1 MSGRGRRAQ
10 GRDNPLEFVQ
20 QWRERSRREL
30 VTLTDGRMV
39 TQEEHL
45 QSLDTDRREELEQLR
60 REAEYLMYIGGL
72 PEEDFLLLRQQ
83 GMLGDRRNTTPED
96 LEARRQQLRTTNLP
110 AVNQPGATNQHTATQ
125 PATNQHTPTQPAT
138 NQHIAT
144 QPAANQHAATQQA
157 PVTRM
162 QLRPRQTSQQT
173 STRESGQSGRES
185 GRHRGLSGLR
195 GAAARRRNNRPA
207 SASGTSRPSN
217 NTSDTG
223 NDASEEASASSTAV
237 TTAGSRR
244 GRGRRRRP
252 NSATVSGTTQS
263 GRTTART
270 PRPTTAS
277 AGRRSSS
284 QPSRGAGSVNRPRRR
299 LTGRRRVRPREGS
312 GGTAF
317 QQQLDMLAYQLFLRS
332 FLEEEDALNGSDS
345 DSSDFSDSWD
355 EDYDSWEDFLED
367 ELSDDESSDSWD
379 GFLEVMGMFS
389 PRDAEMFGDVEVE
402 EDEAPRGLTKDEIA
416 QLPCRKFTR
425 ADAQRLAAEGNE
437 TSCTICMVEYKTG
450 NKLRRMPCAHEF
462 HSKCVDRW
470 LKQNGSC
477 PVCRQQ
483 VEISVNPQTAEGQ
496 QTTRE
501 V

>member
-1 MSGRGRRAQ
+1 MPEENRHHLSSGGGMSGRGRRHQ

-20 QWRERSRREL
+20 QWRERSRQEL
-30 VTLTDGRMV
+30 VTLSDGRMV

-96 LEARRQQLRTTNLP
+96 LEARRLQLRTTNLP
-110 AVNQPGATNQHTATQ
+110 AANQSPGNHSAANQHAPNHPAANQHTPAQPAANQHIATQ
-125 PATNQHTPTQPAT
+125 PATNQHA
-138 NQHIAT
+138 
-144 QPAANQHAATQQA
+144 
-157 PVTRM
+157 
-162 QLRPRQTSQQT
+162 
-173 STRESGQSGRES
+173 
-185 GRHRGLSGLR
+185 
-195 GAAARRRNNRPA
+195 
-207 SASGTSRPSN
+207 
-217 NTSDTG
+217 G
-223 NDASEEASASSTAV
+223 NDASEEASTSSTTSA
-237 TTAGSRR
+237 TAGTRR

-252 NSATVSGTTQS
+252 NSATVSTATQS
-263 GRTTART
+263 GRTTARA
-270 PRPTTAS
+270 PRRTTAS
-277 AGRRSSS
+277 ASRRSSS

-299 LTGRRRVRPREGS
+299 LTGRRRGRPREGS
-312 GGTAF
+312 GASAF

-332 FLEEEDALNGSDS
+332 FLEEEDAMNGSDS

-389 PRDAEMFGDVEVE
+389 PRDAEMWGDVEVE

-416 QLPCRKFTR
+416 QLPSRKFTR
-425 ADAQRLAAEGNE
+425 QDAQRLASEGNE
-437 TSCTICMVEYKTG
+437 NSCTICMVEYKTG

-496 QTTRE
+496 QTN
-501 V
+501 

>member
-1 MSGRGRRAQ
+1 MSGRGRRHQ

-20 QWRERSRREL
+20 QWRERSRQEL
-30 VTLTDGRMV
+30 VTLSDGRMV

-96 LEARRQQLRTTNLP
+96 LEARRLQLRTTNLP
-110 AVNQPGATNQHTATQ
+110 AANQSPGNHSAANQHAPNH
-125 PATNQHTPTQPAT
+125 PAANQHTPAQPAA

-144 QPAANQHAATQQA
+144 QPATNQHAATQQA
-157 PVTRM
+157 PVNRM
-162 QLRPRQTSQQT
+162 QLRPRQSTQQ
-173 STRESGQSGRES
+173 SSPREGGHSSGRDS
-185 GRHRGLSGLR
+185 GRQQRLTGLR

-207 SASGTSRPSN
+207 SARPSN

-223 NDASEEASASSTAV
+223 NDASEEASTSSTTSA
-237 TTAGSRR
+237 TAGTRR

-252 NSATVSGTTQS
+252 NSATVSTATQS
-263 GRTTART
+263 GRTTARA
-270 PRPTTAS
+270 PRRTTAS
-277 AGRRSSS
+277 ASRRSSS

-299 LTGRRRVRPREGS
+299 LTGRRRGRPREGS
-312 GGTAF
+312 GASAF

-332 FLEEEDALNGSDS
+332 FLEEEDAMNGSDS

-389 PRDAEMFGDVEVE
+389 PRDAEMWGDVEVE

-416 QLPCRKFTR
+416 QLPSRKFTR
-425 ADAQRLAAEGNE
+425 QDAQRLASEGNE
-437 TSCTICMVEYKTG
+437 NSCTICMVEYKTG

-496 QTTRE
+496 QTN
-501 V
+501 

>member
-1 MSGRGRRAQ
+1 MSGRGRRHQ

-20 QWRERSRREL
+20 QWRERSRQEL
-30 VTLTDGRMV
+30 VTLADGRVV

-45 QSLDTDRREELEQLR
+45 QSLDIDRRQELEQLR

-96 LEARRQQLRTTNLP
+96 LEARRQQLRTQTT
-110 AVNQPGATNQHTATQ
+110 NQPATQ
-125 PATNQHTPTQPAT
+125 SATNQHTPG
-138 NQHIAT
+138 

-162 QLRPRQTSQQT
+162 QLRPRQNAAQSSPREAGHSSQD
-173 STRESGQSGRES
+173 SGHRRVSGS
-185 GRHRGLSGLR
+185 R
-195 GAAARRRNNRPA
+195 GAAARRRSNRPA
-207 SASGTSRPSN
+207 SATVTNRTRN

-223 NDASEEASASSTAV
+223 NDASEEASTSGTTSTS
-237 TTAGSRR
+237 TGSRQ

-252 NSATVSGTTQS
+252 TSATVSRSTQA
-263 GRTTART
+263 GRTGARP
-270 PRPTTAS
+270 PRPTTTS

-312 GGTAF
+312 GASAF

-332 FLEEEDALNGSDS
+332 FLEEDTMDGSDS

-389 PRDAEMFGDVEVE
+389 PRDAEMWGDVEGE
-402 EDEAPRGLTKDEIA
+402 EEEAPRGLTKDEIA

-425 ADAQRLAAEGNE
+425 QGGQQLTGEGSE
-437 TSCTICMVEYKTG
+437 DSCTICMVEYKTG

-496 QTTRE
+496 QTNQQ